1 MALVLK
7 NNMPAKNTLN
17 VLDKNDK
24 MLAKSLKKAASGLRI
39 NGADDDASGYAISE
53 RMEVQMRGLNQ
64 DVDNTQTGNAML
76 KVAEGGVQSSVEIL
90 KTLKEKAINAAN
102 DTNTNADRATM
113 QKEFDQSIDQLD
125 ENATVTYNGKTMLD
139 GSKNNEV
146 VGEQG
151 RGTQNVLVNEKF
163 SADTTA
169 RTRIY
174 DLKDFSG
181 RPLNIT
187 SDSSIE
193 ISYVKQGKTYTR
205 MLDPVERHRIQEI
218 FAASTDTSGNNIMAS
233 TIAGVSIGST
243 VGPDR
248 TGKEVTTASGN
259 VGFFFRSAEVG
270 VNGQIAGLT
279 FLVRDHDG
287 TINRTAT
294 NVFNDINE
302 IIRAEDPS
310 PDNALVFQTGTKA
323 NDAVKIGFSDL
334 RPVALGLRGTD
345 GSTIQITTQK
355 AANAAISAVDLALSK
370 VLDQQTSIGAVRNRL
385 DYTGDTLTTNSE
397 NTQKSMSTIR
407 DADMAATMTQYT
419 KTNILTQSAQ
429 AMLAQANQNASSV
442 LSLLQ

>member
-90 KTLKEKAINAAN
+90 RTLKEKAIDAAN

-113 QKEFDQSIDQLD
+113 QKEFDQSINQLD
-125 ENATVTYNGKTMLD
+125 ENANVQYNGKAMLD

-146 VGEQG
+146 VAP
-151 RGTQNVLVNEKF
+151 GTGTVLVNEQF
-163 SADTTA
+163 SSDTTELQKI
-169 RTRIY
+169 T

-181 RPLNIT
+181 RSLGIT
-187 SDSSIE
+187 ADSSIE
-193 ISYVKQGKTYTR
+193 ISYVRQGKTYVRTLSPVGTTR
-205 MLDPVERHRIQEI
+205 LGLI
-218 FAASTDTSGNNIMAS
+218 FSQSKDKENPTIGSDQIGRVTIAS
-233 TIAGVSIGST
+233 TI
-243 VGPDR
+243 GPDR
-248 TGKEVTTASGN
+248 TGNKVSTTSGHP
-259 VGFFFRSAEVG
+259 GFFFQSASAG
-270 VNGQIAGLT
+270 VDGQLAGLT
-279 FLVRDHDG
+279 FHVTNGDG
-287 TINRTAT
+287 TTNRTADA
-294 NVFNDINE
+294 VFNSLSE
-302 IIRAEDPS
+302 IIRAENPS
-310 PDNALVFQTGTKA
+310 PDNALNFQVGTKA
-323 NDAVKIGFSDL
+323 NETVKIGFSDL
-334 RPVALGLRGTD
+334 RSTALGLRGTD
-345 GSTIQITTQK
+345 GSTINISTQK
-355 AANAAISAVDLALSK
+355 AANAAISVCDLALQK
-370 VLDQQTSIGAVRNRL
+370 VLNQQTTIGAVRDRMEK
-385 DYTGDTLTTNSE
+385 TETILTTNSE

-407 DADMAATMTQYT
+407 DADMAATMTEYT
-419 KTNILTQSAQ
+419 KTNVLAQSAQ

>member
-90 KTLKEKAINAAN
+90 RTLKEKAIDAAN

-125 ENATVTYNGKTMLD
+125 ENANVQYNGKTMLD

-146 VGEQG
+146 KGAQG
-151 RGTQNVLVNEKF
+151 LGTYTALLNEKF
-163 SADTTA
+163 AADTTTSTNIA
-169 RTRIY
+169 K
-174 DLKDFSG
+174 LKDFSG
-181 RPLNIT
+181 RSLGIE

-193 ISYVKQGKTYTR
+193 ISYIKQGVTTTR
-205 MLDPVERHRIQEI
+205 LLDPVGSTKLRDVFSKSAWVSGSTIPPDNVARVYIQKTIGIDRSGEDI
-218 FAASTDTSGNNIMAS
+218 ATPSGN
-233 TIAGVSIGST
+233 
-243 VGPDR
+243 
-248 TGKEVTTASGN
+248 TGFVFQA
-259 VGFFFRSAEVG
+259 AEPG

-279 FLVRDHDG
+279 FLVRDKDG

-294 NVFNDINE
+294 NVFNDIHE
-302 IIRAEDPS
+302 VIRGEDPS

-345 GSTIQITTQK
+345 GTTIQITTQK
-355 AANAAISAVDLALSK
+355 AANAAISALDLALSK
-370 VLDQQTSIGAVRNRL
+370 VLDQQTTIGSVRDRL

-407 DADMAATMTQYT
+407 DADMAATMTEYT
-419 KTNILTQSAQ
+419 KTNVLAQSAQ

>member
-53 RMEVQMRGLNQ
+53 RMEVQMRGLDQ

-76 KVAEGGVQSSVEIL
+76 KVAEGGVQSSVDIL

-125 ENATVTYNGKTMLD
+125 ENANVTYNGKTMLD
-139 GSKNNEV
+139 GSHNNEV
-146 VGEQG
+146 IGG
-151 RGTQNVLVNEKF
+151 AGNGTNTVLVNEQF
-163 SADTTA
+163 DEATQEDTL
-169 RTRIY
+169 IS
-174 DLKDFSG
+174 DLQDFSG
-181 RPLNIT
+181 RSLGIR

-193 ISYVKQGKTYTR
+193 ISYVKQGRTYTR
-205 MLDPVERHRIQEI
+205 VLDPVADTELGSI
-218 FAASTDTSGNNIMAS
+218 FMASEDPQNLVKDASSIARVSISKTIGEDRSGARVPTSSGN
-233 TIAGVSIGST
+233 T
-243 VGPDR
+243 
-248 TGKEVTTASGN
+248 
-259 VGFFFRSAEVG
+259 GFFFRAAEAG
-270 VNGQIAGLT
+270 INGQIAGLT
-279 FLVRDHDG
+279 FLVRDHNG
-287 TINRTAT
+287 SINRTAT
-294 NVFNDINE
+294 NVFNDLHE
-302 IIRAEDPS
+302 LIRAEDPS

-345 GSTIQITTQK
+345 GATLQITTQK
-355 AANAAISAVDLALSK
+355 AANAAISALDLALSK
-370 VLDQQTSIGAVRNRL
+370 VLDQQTTIGSVRNRL

-407 DADMAATMTQYT
+407 DADMAATMTEYT
-419 KTNILTQSAQ
+419 KTNVLAQSAQ